1 MREQEV
7 RELYEA
13 YMQVHQP
20 QEVVEEVEELDEGRT
35 TSLSALSRESQ
46 KRKDDKKRGRPE
58 TESEIHSRLM
68 MGKFRPG
75 ASQEERAEGGRQVL
89 KDRGKVPKKGGKDM
103 FEHILEHLVAEGY
116 ADTEQAAEA
125 IMVNMSE
132 DWRESIVEEVL
143 DEAEGSYGQTPKAQ
157 QKMGDLANK
166 RRNTPASEY
175 SERGEKKKKVDSA
188 SRHFNRMGN
197 PDAGNKGKK
206 SSRPYYPAG
215 RKGMTQKDRDWSR
228 GADEYGHSGY
238 DGEGGGGSL
247 PKGKKLERQK
257 KTGVSESFDLYDI
270 ILSHL
275 LDEGYAD
282 TEQAAEAIMVNMSE
296 DWREDII
303 IEAAKDQSDKQIDKG
318 VKTTYKAQNVLD
330 NQHQGRS
337 RGLNR
342 LPADERSD
350 KTKKMRGRLKA
361 RRDDLFGERNKR
373 EDESRAE
380 LKKKYGL

>member
-1 MREQEV
+1 MNSQE
-7 RELYEA
+7 LHALQEA
-13 YMQVHQP
+13 YSQVYAP
-20 QEVVEEVEELDEGRT
+20 QE
-35 TSLSALSRESQ
+35 
-46 KRKDDKKRGRPE
+46 
-58 TESEIHSRLM
+58 
-68 MGKFRPG
+68 
-75 ASQEERAEGGRQVL
+75 
-89 KDRGKVPKKGGKDM
+89 
-103 FEHILEHLVAEGY
+103 
-116 ADTEQAAEA
+116 
-125 IMVNMSE
+125 
-132 DWRESIVEEVL
+132 L

-247 PKGKKLERQK
+247 PKGKKLERQR
-257 KTGVSESFDLYDI
+257 KTGVSAESFDLYDI

-282 TEQAAEAIMVNMSE
+282 TEHAAEAIMVNMSE
-296 DWREDII
+296 DWRESIVEETKRTEYLQKKFNKENERKSGSALKHI
-303 IEAAKDQSDKQIDKG
+303 PGKQNTGQALQKAKES
-318 VKTTYKAQNVLD
+318 
-330 NQHQGRS
+330 
-337 RGLNR
+337 
-342 LPADERSD
+342 ERN
-350 KTKKMRGRLKA
+350 MRGDK
-361 RRDDLFGERNKR
+361 
-373 EDESRAE
+373 
-380 LKKKYGL
+380 